1 MIYFDHMKEIKFRA
15 RYEPT
20 GEWHYFRLIDLLQ
33 GVKDHVRY
41 SHWPEY
47 IGKTVKNGKEI
58 YKGDI
63 VKYFDDLDHEE
74 IGIIQYAEDYMSY
87 IFLNPT
93 EEWHMLPYDCHSG
106 RPLEIIGNIYENP
119 ELINHLED
127 TIQAA

>member
-20 GEWHYFRLIDLLQ
+20 GEWH
-33 GVKDHVRY
+33 
-41 SHWPEY
+41 
-47 IGKTVKNGKEI
+47 
-58 YKGDI
+58 
-63 VKYFDDLDHEE
+63 
-74 IGIIQYAEDYMSY
+74 
-87 IFLNPT
+87 
-93 EEWHMLPYDCHSG
+93 MLPFDCHSG